1 MSISKANNFEYIKE
15 FDSLRA
21 IAAVFVIINHVEGV
35 FGNSFFHFGAT
46 GVGFFFVLS
55 GFLITRILIHE
66 KFTLQYSKKKL
77 LGRFY
82 FKRVVRIF
90 PAYYLFL
97 FLNYLLGN
105 LKDDSTIWYYIA
117 YASNFLFFK
126 TANFQGSLSPTWS
139 LAVEEQFYLLWPLLF
154 TIISRKWF
162 VRTVFVLL
170 VGSVVFR
177 LAFVFWCKS
186 KSIDASL
193 EGILLHSNLH
203 FLMTGA
209 LLAYFSYNR
218 HKILSLLAKSSYLLF
233 SAILLICLSLIA
245 KNFFWLL
252 IFKLYLSFFS
262 FMLINYVFQN
272 TLLQKVRLLQSNF
285 LQFIG
290 RISYGVYL
298 YHTIGLY
305 LVTLF
310 FTKVFGM
317 DIQLLFNFSNSY
329 VLFFLTLIS
338 SIMVAVISW
347 IILEKPLLKLK
358 SLAS

>member
-1 MSISKANNFEYIKE
+1 MSISKLNNLEYIKE

-21 IAAVFVIINHVEGV
+21 IAALFVIINHVEGV

-82 FKRVVRIF
+82 FKRFVRIF

-97 FLNYLLGN
+97 FLNYLLDN
-105 LKDDSTIWYYIA
+105 LKGDNTVWYYTA

-126 TANFQGSLSPTWS
+126 TANFQGSLSPTWT

-162 VRTVFVLL
+162 VRMVFVLL
-170 VGSVVFR
+170 VGSIVFR
-177 LAFVFWCKS
+177 IAFVFWCKS

-193 EGILLHSNLH
+193 EGVLLHSNLH

-209 LLAYFSYNR
+209 LLAYLSYNR
-218 HKILSLLAKSSYLLF
+218 HRILSLLAKSSYLLF

-245 KNFFWLL
+245 NNFFWLL

-272 TLLQKVRLLQSNF
+272 TLLQKVRLLQSDF

-305 LVTLF
+305 LITLF

>member
-1 MSISKANNFEYIKE
+1 MSDNKVYSLHYISE

-21 IAAVFVIINHVEGV
+21 IAAVFVVINHVEGV
-35 FGNSFFHFGAT
+35 FGNSSFHFGAT

-66 KFTLQYSKKKL
+66 KFTLQYSNKKL

-82 FKRVVRIF
+82 FKRFIRIF

-97 FLNYLLGN
+97 LLNYLLGN
-105 LKDDSTIWYYIA
+105 LKGDTTVWYYIA

-126 TANFQGSLSPTWS
+126 TANFQGSLSPTWT

-154 TIISRKWF
+154 TIISKKWF
-162 VRTVFVLL
+162 IRTLFAILT
-170 VGSVVFR
+170 GSVVFR
-177 LAFVFWCKS
+177 VAFVFWCKS

-193 EGILLHSNLH
+193 EGVLLHSNLH

-218 HKILSLLAKSSYLLF
+218 HRILSRLANSNYLLF
-233 SAILLICLSLIA
+233 SALLLLCLSLIA

-272 TLLQKVRLLQSNF
+272 TLLQKIRLLQSGF

-305 LVTLF
+305 LITLF
-310 FTKVFGM
+310 FIKVCGM
-317 DIQLLFNFSNSY
+317 DIQLLFDFSNSY
-329 VLFFLTLIS
+329 VVFLLTLIS
-338 SIMVAVISW
+338 SIIVAAISW
-347 IILEKPLLKLK
+347 IVFEKPILKLK